1 MRLLPQPEPHQRPC
15 GVGEVAHPREPV
27 LPVLAAACALGERG
41 RRRRRDGAGRSVDEE
56 LEGKGAA
63 LHVARPRTAVA
74 ELSRPQPPLVDG
86 AVDASLHVSGHREV
100 QRLAVGGRDHQ
111 QVAGFLAGREAAG
124 DRRTPVDVV
133 GVGGAVA
140 LAVDGERGRT
150 HAQDATIA
158 HVLEPRPRGLQPG
171 AGGHGPRE
179 LHRPFHAVDA
189 AGELGPREAAG
200 DAGDHGVGDAGATG
214 RRVERRDE
222 HVGVRDV
229 VAANGVGLDGFEVDA
244 PAGGV
249 VEQAGEHRSGVEVGQ
264 RHPVDASVAADE
276 GDRAP
281 VADRCV
287 GAQVDA
293 RSRRR
298 ADRRGVVHGPHARNR
313 TRPSTEACIL
323 ARFGVRGAPARGAR
337 KVATDARSC
346 KPVRA
351 PRYGA

>member
-1 MRLLPQPEPHQRPC
+1 MRLLPQPEPHQRTG

-41 RRRRRDGAGRSVDEE
+41 RRRRRDGAGGSVDEE
-56 LEGKGAA
+56 LQGEGAA
-63 LHVARPRTAVA
+63 LHVARPRAAVA
-74 ELSRPQPPLVDG
+74 ELSRPQAPLVDG
-86 AVDASLHVSGHREV
+86 AIDASLHVSGHREV
-100 QRLAVGGRDHQ
+100 QRLAVGGRDDQ
-111 QVAGFLAGREAAG
+111 QVAGSLAGREAAG

-133 GVGGAVA
+133 GIGGVVV
-140 LAVDGERGRT
+140 LAVDGEGGRT
-150 HAQDATIA
+150 HAQDAPIP
-158 HVLEPRPRGLQPG
+158 HVLQPRPRGLQPG

-179 LHRPFHAVDA
+179 LHRPPHAVDA

-200 DAGDHGVGDAGATG
+200 DAGDHRVGDTG
-214 RRVERRDE
+214 STGCGVERRDE

-229 VAANGVGLDGFEVDA
+229 AAANGVGLDGFQVDA

-249 VEQAGEHRSGVEVGQ
+249 IDQAGEHRRGVEVGQ
-264 RHPVDASVAADE
+264 RHPVDAPVAADE

-281 VADRCV
+281 IADRRV

-293 RSRRR
+293 RSRRG
-298 ADRRGVVHGPHARNR
+298 AVRRGVVHGPHARNR

-323 ARFGVRGAPARGAR
+323 ARFGVRAAALRGAG

-351 PRYGA
+351 PRHGA